1 MGWDGGV
8 PSAPPRVSRRMSGE
22 TPTTAPPLPLT
33 VGKSQSSAVGTGPH
47 LSQTCQPI
55 TLGEVQKGK
64 KHALLL
70 GIKEVPGQV
79 GVRG

>member
-1 MGWDGGV
+1 MGGTFSSSQGEQEDEWGDAYH
-8 PSAPPRVSRRMSGE
+8 STSIASHSWE
-22 TPTTAPPLPLT
+22 TPVLCSRCRASPLT
-33 VGKSQSSAVGTGPH
+33 D
-47 LSQTCQPI
+47 LSPI